1 MFKDL
6 TWRKQVSLLPI
17 LRLLKQK
24 NNSDN
29 ESEKMEK
36 SKYRIVLPYLTAF
49 IVIVLFVALL
59 VVGLPKPVQVL
70 YPSEVRNYQGEK
82 LSSIVNIY
90 QNAIMGTQFLN
101 ESTYRLT
108 IKGLVNQTTQL
119 TYSEVV
125 NDFDKYQKVVTI
137 YCIEGWNAKILWEG
151 VLVKDLLLSVGAN
164 MSASVVIFYAADGYS
179 TALPLDYLVN
189 NNILLAYKM
198 NDIVIPTE
206 RGFPFQLVAESQ
218 YGYKWIKWVTEIEVS
233 NNANYLGYWESRGL
247 ANNAT
252 IR

>member
-90 QNAIMGTQFLN
+90 QNAIKGTQFLN